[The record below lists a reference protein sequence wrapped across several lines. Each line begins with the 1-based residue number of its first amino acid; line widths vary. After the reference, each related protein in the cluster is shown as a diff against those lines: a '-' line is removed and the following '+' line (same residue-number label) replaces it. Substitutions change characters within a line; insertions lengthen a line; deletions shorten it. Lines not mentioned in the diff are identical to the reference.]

1 MACLMM
7 MRAKLYAL
15 TKRRLANTNR
25 TRMSKE
31 ERKVLK
37 QRQKNMDL
45 IEKIYIAL
53 QKKALGIA

>member
-1 MACLMM
+1 MH
-7 MRAKLYAL
+7 AKLSAL
-15 TKRRLANTNR
+15 TKRRLANINR

-37 QRQKNMDL
+37 QRQKNMAL
-45 IEKIYIAL
+45 AEKLYIDL